1 MKVLFIYPIPPTRY
15 IPQGFSHGIGFLS
28 AMLKRA
34 GHQTDLLCLEVVDE
48 VAIKVKLEEFRP
60 DLIAISS
67 TSDQF
72 ELTRRLVPL
81 LTSISGTPVIIG
93 GVHPTVA
100 PEEAIAVT
108 GILGIC
114 IGEGEEAIVELAG
127 ALEQQ
132 QDYRNIRNFWFRNG
146 TDVLRNPVR
155 PLIANLDDL
164 PFTDRSIFDYQ
175 TLLDR
180 NYEDGAEFM
189 VGRGC
194 PYQCAFCIN
203 PKLQQLYRGLGKFV
217 RYRSVD
223 NVIAEM
229 EAVRSSYTGIGRITF
244 HDDILAFDLEWLT
257 AFTEK
262 YRERIGIPFRCNLRA
277 DSISPEVLDR
287 LKRGGCI
294 ELWIGVESGN
304 ERIRNKV
311 LKKGVSNEVIERAFR
326 LTREYGIKTKS
337 YNMIGIP
344 GETPADIEETFT
356 FNNKIAPDIKNV
368 TIFRPYPGTELYE
381 TSLAN
386 GWLSDRKV
394 DGYWEESILDQPTLR
409 SEDTYFYQMLFY
421 YSMKAPR
428 LVPLMKLLN
437 RIRLLPGLS
446 LFRLLHNKKLMYA
459 LYVMLRKQGKRIE

>member
-1 MKVLFIYPIPPTRY
+1 MKVLFIYPIPPTCY
-15 IPQGFSHGIGFLS
+15 IPQGFSHGIGYLS

-34 GHQTDLLCLEVVDE
+34 GHETALLCLETVD
-48 VAIKVKLEEFRP
+48 VPVIQAKVEAFRP

-72 ELTRRLVPL
+72 ELTRSLVPVINSL
-81 LTSISGTPVIIG
+81 SGVPVIIG
-93 GVHPTVA
+93 GIHATVA
-100 PEEAIAVT
+100 PEEAIEVP

-114 IGEGEEAIVELAG
+114 IGEGEEAIVELVG

-132 QDYRNIRNFWFRNG
+132 KDYHAIRNFWFRNG
-146 TDVLRNPVR
+146 VDVIRNEVR

-164 PFTDRSIFDYQ
+164 PFTDRSIFGYQ

-203 PKLQQLYRGLGKFV
+203 PKLQKLYRGLGKFV
-217 RYRSVD
+217 RYRSVGK
-223 NVIAEM
+223 VIEEIETVLATY
-229 EAVRSSYTGIGRITF
+229 SGIERITF
-244 HDDILAFDLEWLT
+244 HDDILAFDLDWLT
-257 AFTEK
+257 SFTEL
-262 YRERIGIPFRCNLRA
+262 YRERIRIPFRCNLRA
-277 DSISPEVLDR
+277 DSISTEVLER
-287 LKRGGCI
+287 LKNGGCI
-294 ELWIGVESGN
+294 EVWIGVESGN
-304 ERIRNKV
+304 ERIRNTV

-326 LTREYGIKTKS
+326 LAREYGIKTKS

-344 GETPADIEETFT
+344 GETSADIEETFA

-368 TIFRPYPGTELYE
+368 TIFRPYPGTELYQ
-381 TSLAN
+381 TCVTN

-394 DGYWEESILDQPTLR
+394 DGYWEESIIDQPTIR

-421 YSMKAPR
+421 YSMKAPL
-428 LVPLMKLLN
+428 LVPVMKLLN
-437 RIRLLPGLS
+437 RIKIMPRLS
-446 LFRLLHNKKLMYA
+446 LFRILHNKRMMYA
-459 LYVMLRKQGKRIE
+459 LYVLLRKQGKRVE